1 MTRTW
6 TPDTDTP
13 KPDGGVDYR
22 TVKAW
27 FQQCRDLA
35 AAIEVQKQKIQR
47 IRDVAEK
54 CTQSLSGMPAGGGTG
69 DKVGFAVE
77 QLDTERRQLQRME
90 TDLCNLRVEA
100 TRRAYCLIA
109 EPECAEAICDHYV
122 IGKSHKEIAKEVG
135 VGGQMW
141 STGESNADA
150 WLWPRYGTSF
160 LTCKVYNMHKKTQHD
175 FGRGQLFSSLQA

>member
-1 MTRTW
+1 MIRRW

-13 KPDGGVDYR
+13 KPDSGVDYR

-54 CTQSLSGMPAGGGTG
+54 CTQSLSGMPAGGSNG

-77 QLDTERRQLQRME
+77 RLDTERRQLQRME

-109 EPECAEAICDHYV
+109 EPECAEAICEHY
-122 IGKSHKEIAKEVG
+122 IMGRSHKEIAKEVG
-135 VGGQMW
+135 VCGA
-141 STGESNADA
+141 EV
-150 WLWPRYGTSF
+150 
-160 LTCKVYNMHKKTQHD
+160 VYRRIKRGCMALAEIWDEFSDVQSVQHA
-175 FGRGQLFSSLQA
+175 QENTA

>member
-6 TPDTDTP
+6 IPDTDIQ
-13 KPDGGVDYR
+13 KPDGGADYQ

-35 AAIEVQKQKIQR
+35 AAIEIQKQKIQR

-54 CTQSLSGMPAGGGTG
+54 CTQSLSGMPAGGGNG

-90 TDLCNLRVEA
+90 TDLCNLRV
-100 TRRAYCLIA
+100 
-109 EPECAEAICDHYV
+109 
-122 IGKSHKEIAKEVG
+122 
-135 VGGQMW
+135 
-141 STGESNADA
+141 
-150 WLWPRYGTSF
+150 
-160 LTCKVYNMHKKTQHD
+160 
-175 FGRGQLFSSLQA
+175 

>member
-1 MTRTW
+1 MIRTRT
-6 TPDTDTP
+6 PDADTP
-13 KPDGGVDYR
+13 KPDSGADYR
-22 TVKAW
+22 TVKTW

-35 AAIEVQKQKIQR
+35 AAIEIQKQKIQR

-54 CTQSLSGMPAGGGTG
+54 CTQSLSGMPAGGGNGDNG

-109 EPECAEAICDHYV
+109 EPECAEAICEHY
-122 IGKSHKEIAKEVG
+122 IMGKSHKEIAREVSVCG
-135 VGGQMW
+135 AEV
-141 STGESNADA
+141 
-150 WLWPRYGTSF
+150 
-160 LTCKVYNMHKKTQHD
+160 VYRRIKRGCMALAEIWEEFSDVQSVQHA
-175 FGRGQLFSSLQA
+175 QENTA

>member
-1 MTRTW
+1 MTHTRI
-6 TPDTDTP
+6 PDSDTP

-54 CTQSLSGMPAGGGTG
+54 CTQSLSGMPAGGGNG

-109 EPECAEAICDHYV
+109 EPECAEAICEHY
-122 IGKSHKEIAKEVG
+122 IMGKYPRQNAMQRDNVTKETTPVMDYTEWYKSKGGKEKE
-135 VGGQMW
+135 QMW
-141 STGESNADA
+141 WPEERKRRKESVKNE
-150 WLWPRYGTSF
+150 
-160 LTCKVYNMHKKTQHD
+160 
-175 FGRGQLFSSLQA
+175 

>member
-1 MTRTW
+1 MVNTRT
-6 TPDTDTP
+6 TDADTP

-54 CTQSLSGMPAGGGTG
+54 CTQSLSGMPAGGGNG

-77 QLDTERRQLQRME
+77 QLDTERRQLH
-90 TDLCNLRVEA
+90 A
-100 TRRAYCLIA
+100 
-109 EPECAEAICDHYV
+109 
-122 IGKSHKEIAKEVG
+122 G
-135 VGGQMW
+135 V
-141 STGESNADA
+141 
-150 WLWPRYGTSF
+150 
-160 LTCKVYNMHKKTQHD
+160 H
-175 FGRGQLFSSLQA
+175 GRGCDRVRLPGSG

>member
-1 MTRTW
+1 MTLTL
-6 TPDTDTP
+6 TPESDTQ
-13 KPDGGVDYR
+13 KPPESADYQ

-54 CTQSLSGMPAGGGTG
+54 CTQSLSGMPAGGGNG

-77 QLDTERRQLQRME
+77 RLDTERRQLQRME
-90 TDLCNLRVEA
+90 TDLCNLRIEA

-109 EPECAEAICDHYV
+109 EPECAEAICEHYV
-122 IGKSHKEIAKEVG
+122 MGKSHKEIAKEVSVCG
-135 VGGQMW
+135 ADVIYRRIKRGCMALAEIWDEFSAMQ
-141 STGESNADA
+141 SVQYAQENTG
-150 WLWPRYGTSF
+150 
-160 LTCKVYNMHKKTQHD
+160 
-175 FGRGQLFSSLQA
+175 

>member
-1 MTRTW
+1 MTRTR
-6 TPDTDTP
+6 TPESDTQKSP
-13 KPDGGVDYR
+13 ESADYH

-54 CTQSLSGMPAGGGTG
+54 CTQSLSGMPAGCGNG

-90 TDLCNLRVEA
+90 TDLCNLRIEA
-100 TRRAYCLIA
+100 TRRAYFLIA
-109 EPECAEAICDHYV
+109 EPECAEAICEHYV
-122 IGKSHKEIAKEVG
+122 MGKSHKEIAKEVG
-135 VGGQMW
+135 VCG
-141 STGESNADA
+141 ADVIYRRIKRGCMA
-150 WLWPRYGTSF
+150 LAEIWDEFSD
-160 LTCKVYNMHKKTQHD
+160 VQSVQHA
-175 FGRGQLFSSLQA
+175 QENTA

>member
-1 MTRTW
+1 MIQTL
-6 TPDTDTP
+6 TPDTETP
-13 KPDGGVDYR
+13 KSDSCADYQ

-35 AAIEVQKQKIQR
+35 AAIEVQKQKMQR

-54 CTQSLSGMPAGGGTG
+54 CTQSLSGMPAGGGNG

-90 TDLCNLRVEA
+90 TDLCNLRIEA

-109 EPECAEAICDHYV
+109 EPECAEAICEYYV
-122 IGKSHKEIAKEVG
+122 MRKSHKEIAKEVG
-135 VGGQMW
+135 VCGADVIYRRVKRGCIALAEIWDEFSDVQ
-141 STGESNADA
+141 SVQYAQENAD
-150 WLWPRYGTSF
+150 
-160 LTCKVYNMHKKTQHD
+160 
-175 FGRGQLFSSLQA
+175 

>member
-1 MTRTW
+1 MIHTW
-6 TPDTDTP
+6 ASDTDAP
-13 KPDGGVDYR
+13 KPNNCVDYR

-35 AAIEVQKQKIQR
+35 AAIDIQRQKIQR

-54 CTQSLSGMPAGGGTG
+54 CTQSLSGMPAGGGNG

-90 TDLCNLRVEA
+90 TDLCNLRIEA

-109 EPECAEAICDHYV
+109 EPECAEAICEHYV
-122 IGKSHKEIAKEVG
+122 MGKSHKEIAKEAG
-135 VGGQMW
+135 VWGADVIYRRIKRGCMALAEIWDEFSDVQ
-141 STGESNADA
+141 SVQYAQENTG
-150 WLWPRYGTSF
+150 
-160 LTCKVYNMHKKTQHD
+160 
-175 FGRGQLFSSLQA
+175 

>member
-1 MTRTW
+1 MTHTW
-6 TPDTDTP
+6 TPETDTS
-13 KPDGGVDYR
+13 KPDSGVDYR
-22 TVKAW
+22 TVKTW

-35 AAIEVQKQKIQR
+35 AAIEIQKQKIQR
-47 IRDVAEK
+47 IR
-54 CTQSLSGMPAGGGTG
+54 GGGNG

-109 EPECAEAICDHYV
+109 EPECAEAICEHYV

-135 VGGQMW
+135 VCG
-141 STGESNADA
+141 ADV
-150 WLWPRYGTSF
+150 
-160 LTCKVYNMHKKTQHD
+160 VYRRIKRGCMALAEIWDEFSDVRSVQHA
-175 FGRGQLFSSLQA
+175 QENTA

>member
-1 MTRTW
+1 MIHTR

-13 KPDGGVDYR
+13 KPDSCADYR

-54 CTQSLSGMPAGGGTG
+54 CTQSLSGMPAGGGNG

-90 TDLCNLRVEA
+90 TDLCNLRIEA
-100 TRRAYCLIA
+100 TRRAYCLTSA
-109 EPECAEAICDHYV
+109 RQAGFICRFYID
-122 IGKSHKEIAKEVG
+122 GKSLNAIAAEEKIKNNSTVCESIRLGCTYLAEMFNGPDDWRVGEI
-135 VGGQMW
+135 
-141 STGESNADA
+141 
-150 WLWPRYGTSF
+150 
-160 LTCKVYNMHKKTQHD
+160 TQKLNRN
-175 FGRGQLFSSLQA
+175 FWQSV

>member
-1 MTRTW
+1 MIRTW
-6 TPDTDTP
+6 TPESETP
-13 KPDGGVDYR
+13 TPPGGVDYR

-35 AAIEVQKQKIQR
+35 AAIEAQKQKIQR

-54 CTQSLSGMPAGGGTG
+54 CTQSLSGMPAGGGNG

-100 TRRAYCLIA
+100 TRRAYCLMA
-109 EPECAEAICDHYV
+109 EPECAEAICEHY
-122 IGKSHKEIAKEVG
+122 IMGRSHKEIAKEVG
-135 VGGQMW
+135 VCGA
-141 STGESNADA
+141 EV
-150 WLWPRYGTSF
+150 
-160 LTCKVYNMHKKTQHD
+160 VYRRIKRGCMALAEIWDEFSDVQSVQHA
-175 FGRGQLFSSLQA
+175 QENTA

>member
-6 TPDTDTP
+6 IPDTDTP
-13 KPDGGVDYR
+13 KPDSGVDYR
-22 TVKAW
+22 TIKAW

-35 AAIEVQKQKIQR
+35 AAIEAQKQKIQR

-54 CTQSLSGMPAGGGTG
+54 CTQSLSGMPAGGGNG

-100 TRRAYCLIA
+100 TRRAYCLY
-109 EPECAEAICDHYV
+109 ELPECAKAICEYYV
-122 IGKSHKEIAKEVG
+122 NG
-135 VGGQMW
+135 
-141 STGESNADA
+141 
-150 WLWPRYGTSF
+150 
-160 LTCKVYNMHKKTQHD
+160 KTQTVIAQESGFLD
-175 FGRGQLFSSLQA
+175 PRVIRSRIKRGLITLAEIWDSFDKNAQK